1 MLTNMIWLIPFV
13 LVLVYALDPPPN
25 ATVGAQFPM
34 HKTSRFNFVEDGGG
48 RRRRAAFLLAL
59 NHINNKN
66 DGFWDDLLPN
76 TTLKYAMYDSKRDE
90 GVAVINAF
98 YMWSEAKAV
107 VAIGPASSSP
117 TKMSQN
123 VFKVNH
129 INIPQVSYSA
139 TSSQLSEASS
149 YPRFMRTPPS
159 DLYQAEIM
167 VSTIKLQGYNKVCMI
182 AGTDA
187 YSQGGANAIVEEVNQ
202 IENIIL
208 LSHVLFEN
216 NVDSVQEQ
224 IKQLVDTG
232 CPIVVV
238 WSQAGDMRTIVLEAD
253 KQGLSADNE
262 KFPVLWVTSEMVL
275 GSLEDICKGIG
286 NTCKRVLRGAI
297 CVTPNYGP
305 GTASYQKIADAW
317 HAQTTHIGKTNGDR
331 TSNDGY
337 CDDTKDYLGRNVWL
351 VNHDQD
357 TSTPDKCAAVD
368 FNDYSTQEAT
378 TYVAESMG
386 DGRISMY
393 VPFAYDSLVMVAYGL
408 HSLYSSDKWKDAT
421 SQTERKLLYDGTK
434 IYKHLLKAS
443 FDGFSG
449 QVSFRC
455 SLEQSCTD
463 IPFDN
468 IIGGKNKFEGDRMA
482 SSIGFF
488 VWNYDG
494 TKFSK
499 IGLTK
504 KAGIHIP
511 TDKEK
516 YGTACLIGVSHN
528 APMVWPAIN
537 GHPHD
542 ESNWDFF
549 YCPEGKVYNSI
560 QNKCLSCAPTTFA
573 LNKDTCSICPLGKTT
588 HENHKAMSPLD
599 CVDCSVGKK
608 GLGTGGC
615 ELCTSGKYNDK
626 TGAISCKFCS
636 LGSDT
641 GNLFG
646 MFSCSKCS
654 VGRYGQ
660 TLGSCTDCLPG
671 FYSEELGNIACNEC
685 PKDTFNYVFGAA
697 NVAMCLSC
705 PEDRSTNG
713 ATGQRV

>member
-1 MLTNMIWLIPFV
+1 
-13 LVLVYALDPPPN
+13 
-25 ATVGAQFPM
+25 
-34 HKTSRFNFVEDGGG
+34 
-48 RRRRAAFLLAL
+48 
-59 NHINNKN
+59 
-66 DGFWDDLLPN
+66 
-76 TTLKYAMYDSKRDE
+76 
-90 GVAVINAF
+90 
-98 YMWSEAKAV
+98 
-107 VAIGPASSSP
+107 
-117 TKMSQN
+117 
-123 VFKVNH
+123 
-129 INIPQVSYSA
+129 
-139 TSSQLSEASS
+139 
-149 YPRFMRTPPS
+149 
-159 DLYQAEIM
+159 
-167 VSTIKLQGYNKVCMI
+167 
-182 AGTDA
+182 
-187 YSQGGANAIVEEVNQ
+187 
-202 IENIIL
+202 
-208 LSHVLFEN
+208 
-216 NVDSVQEQ
+216 
-224 IKQLVDTG
+224 
-232 CPIVVV
+232 
-238 WSQAGDMRTIVLEAD
+238 
-253 KQGLSADNE
+253 
-262 KFPVLWVTSEMVL
+262 
-275 GSLEDICKGIG
+275 
-286 NTCKRVLRGAI
+286 
-297 CVTPNYGP
+297 
-305 GTASYQKIADAW
+305 
-317 HAQTTHIGKTNGDR
+317 
-331 TSNDGY
+331 
-337 CDDTKDYLGRNVWL
+337 
-351 VNHDQD
+351 
-357 TSTPDKCAAVD
+357 
-368 FNDYSTQEAT
+368 
-378 TYVAESMG
+378 
-386 DGRISMY
+386 
-393 VPFAYDSLVMVAYGL
+393 
-408 HSLYSSDKWKDAT
+408 
-421 SQTERKLLYDGTK
+421 
-434 IYKHLLKAS
+434 
-443 FDGFSG
+443 
-449 QVSFRC
+449 
-455 SLEQSCTD
+455 
-463 IPFDN
+463 
-468 IIGGKNKFEGDRMA
+468 MA

-713 ATGQRV
+713 ATGQTNNTACQCRSTPTINAPNAYYMNMNKSCKLCPEGGDCYLNNGMLSEIFPRNGFWQSEIKPSLFIDCSVVRKTDAKTRCCPTIVSTSPPVVKVEGCSCQDEWTYLGKQ